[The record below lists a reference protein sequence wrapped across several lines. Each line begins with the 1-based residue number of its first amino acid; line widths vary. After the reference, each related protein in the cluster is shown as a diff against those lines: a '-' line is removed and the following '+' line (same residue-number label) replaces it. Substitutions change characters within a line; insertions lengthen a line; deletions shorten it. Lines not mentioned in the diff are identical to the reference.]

1 MWRNIATN
9 HEHRLHFW
17 LTTSEYLSQET
28 RATKDINRGTK
39 WRQTSTIHLSNVE
52 LRSIERDRPECLLLN
67 TSLRVEAPSWAQA
80 WLVLSHSTQS
90 SAGDIQTIKQH
101 STYNGLVNSDTLHTP
116 LTSVSVSTG
125 YRHPQYTFPFLNGF
139 ERSKLQSLLLNQGWM
154 DLRSAETMNIGL
166 YRIKPDSDI
175 RQCII
180 W

>member
-1 MWRNIATN
+1 MGQIETNIN
-9 HEHRLHFW
+9 NQLEQREH
-17 LTTSEYLSQET
+17 
-28 RATKDINRGTK
+28 
-39 WRQTSTIHLSNVE
+39 
-52 LRSIERDRPECLLLN
+52 RSIERDSPECLLCY

-90 SAGDIQTIKQH
+90 SAGDIQTIKQR
-101 STYNGLVNSDTLHTP
+101 STYNDPVNSDTLHTP

-166 YRIKPDSDI
+166 YRIKPDIDI